1 MAAASWVAQMPTA
14 TTIGQSPEAACRAGA
29 QACSSLAA
37 STVADLFLACGMK
50 QVVHRPALAP
60 DPVEHFDCFLE
71 VFDAGTQR
79 PVGAADVVGLDLERH
94 LVAVTEIVRVD
105 GKADGRDAAVTQ
117 IGLDPYRDVGAR
129 DHFAPPDHI
138 GFAVDLVGLDAVL
151 ADGTPLGVIK
161 AVQNYGAGDMIEIE
175 EKGGNAIIIPFTRDA
190 VPEVDFA
197 GSRIVVT
204 PPEELEGETEPPEGE
219 ENG

>member
-1 MAAASWVAQMPTA
+1 MASEHICIGVISGPYGVRGAVRIKSFTA
-14 TTIGQSPEAACRAGA
+14 
-29 QACSSLAA
+29 
-37 STVADLFLACGMK
+37 
-50 QVVHRPALAP
+50 
-60 DPVEHFDCFLE
+60 DPVDVAAYGDVSDESGKRHFTLT
-71 VFDAGTQR
+71 VTGTAK
-79 PVGAADVVGLDLERH
+79 GA
-94 LVAVTEIVRVD
+94 VRALIKGIND
-105 GKADGRDAAVTQ
+105 RDAAEALKGVKLFVPRTV
-117 IGLDPYRDVGAR
+117 LPVLAEEEYYYC
-129 DHFAPPDHI
+129 
-138 GFAVDLVGLDAVL
+138 DLVGLDAVL

-204 PPEELEGETEPPEGE
+204 PPEELEGEAEPPEGE